1 MKKFDYVKPKTLAE
15 ASAFMVEHDGEA
27 RLYAGGTDVLI
38 LMRSGLITPQYI
50 VDVKGIPGLRDI
62 SFSETAGLTIGAA
75 ATVNAVVSSPVIREK
90 FGLLAEAAETIGSYQ
105 VRNRATI
112 GGNICNASP
121 SADTVPALLVLGG
134 MAWVFGGGEEKA
146 VPLDAFFTGPG
157 ETVLG
162 PGDILTSIQVP
173 LPPAGSA
180 YRYLKLGRVRAADLA
195 LVGVAVLGFPQA
207 GNPAGYGF
215 RIALG
220 AVAPTPVRA
229 PEAEAVLAESVD
241 DEAVEKA
248 ALATVRTAEPISDV
262 RASAEYR
269 SAIVQVLT
277 RRGIKEVLEDLR

>member
-1 MKKFDYVKPKTLAE
+1 
-15 ASAFMVEHDGEA
+15 
-27 RLYAGGTDVLI
+27 
-38 LMRSGLITPQYI
+38 
-50 VDVKGIPGLRDI
+50 
-62 SFSETAGLTIGAA
+62 
-75 ATVNAVVSSPVIREK
+75 
-90 FGLLAEAAETIGSYQ
+90 
-105 VRNRATI
+105 
-112 GGNICNASP
+112 
-121 SADTVPALLVLGG
+121 

-220 AVAPTPVRA
+220 AVVPTPVRA